1 MSERAIIEA
10 AWSAVISTV
19 AKGDASG
26 AATAV
31 GGAVAVGL
39 LQTAGPAARLAVHHG
54 VAGSDASTASLIAA
68 LRERHWTGDSEL
80 IELLTAAA
88 TGAGTGRGRL
98 EVDLDGLGDVLG
110 DQRGGYLDLTTG
122 TAWPLELIELGQV
135 DDLDPDD
142 DPDDDPDRWL
152 DIPGEGS
159 RDAWRDRADFTRELT
174 DAGHPS
180 SFVAPQPSGAR
191 AKIRPR
197 PRCPVPPL
205 WPRLRARADAEVA
218 DVPLLSGAPL
228 RCLGRGRRIPMGSM
242 PTSRRPGAGAEAD
255 LAIAVA
261 PLTPTWPSRPHP

>member
-31 GGAVAVGL
+31 AGAVAVGL
-39 LQTAGPAARLAVHHG
+39 LQTAGPAALLAVHHG

-68 LRERHWTGDSEL
+68 LRERDWIGDPEL

-88 TGAGTGRGRL
+88 TGTGTGRGRL

-110 DQRGGYLDLTTG
+110 DQRGGYLDLTAG

-135 DDLDPDD
+135 DELDPDD

-159 RDAWRDRADFTRELT
+159 RDAWRDMADFTRELT
-174 DAGHPS
+174 DLRTRADLEAALDGKGAFRRFQAALDRHETYRGHWRVVS
-180 SFVAPQPSGAR
+180 TE
-191 AKIRPR
+191 
-197 PRCPVPPL
+197 
-205 WPRLRARADAEVA
+205 RLTGRARAWLARQGYDA
-218 DVPLLSGAPL
+218 VP
-228 RCLGRGRRIPMGSM
+228 
-242 PTSRRPGAGAEAD
+242 
-255 LAIAVA
+255 
-261 PLTPTWPSRPHP
+261 